1 MLFTREVIF
10 TEDVERIFGKRKWV
24 SRTDEILRAQQKV
37 AELTAKKDDNA
48 DDATVVDVTA
58 TEVTNVSTTASAT
71 PPPDIP
77 PVPGSDKKPDG
88 SPEGKGSAPADDKT
102 PEHN

>member
-1 MLFTREVIF
+1 M
-10 TEDVERIFGKRKWV
+10 ERIFGKRKWV

-88 SPEGKGSAPADDKT
+88 SPEEKGSAPADDKT